1 MPLPSTAT
9 LGVAVAGRTVHVCL
23 RRRSHYAY
31 TAEPVRGTGAEGR
44 REALRAACRRLD
56 AGRPRV
62 AMAVPESRVQ
72 RHRLRLPDGLRRS
85 EHRAVLRLHV
95 RRALPAPA
103 SAWRYCLGD
112 ERRRPRLLAARHT
125 DLNAARALL
134 YESGLRP
141 VALLTSR
148 DALARATGTPPAPL
162 PDTPAA
168 RLTRALAEVA
178 RCPGPDNLLHARDPN
193 ARDNG
198 HALRTAAGAALAA
211 GLAGVAA
218 HAHWGSTL
226 APGAG
231 DHADTDVEPPTAD
244 HGRDPQPPEE
254 REGPAADPAPP
265 DPPPDPADARR
276 RAAPGWL
283 DTLAGALPERAR
295 LTAVELGNT
304 LRVDAL
310 AAAPECAERY
320 LAALQEAGFEDIE
333 LEQMRR
339 TDNGRRSLSLRA
351 EPRPPDPAPDAAPGT
366 PLREQLGAL
375 SRSLEARDLILED
388 LRRDPAGGDGR
399 VVAQLRISGDYAAL
413 RDWLADEAAAPRQ
426 RGLDHLRL
434 RAAEPPRLEAEV
446 TLVLHP
452 PKDEP

>member
-198 HALRTAAGAALAA
+198 HALRTAAGAAL
-211 GLAGVAA
+211 
-218 HAHWGSTL
+218 
-226 APGAG
+226 
-231 DHADTDVEPPTAD
+231 
-244 HGRDPQPPEE
+244 
-254 REGPAADPAPP
+254 
-265 DPPPDPADARR
+265 
-276 RAAPGWL
+276 
-283 DTLAGALPERAR
+283 
-295 LTAVELGNT
+295 
-304 LRVDAL
+304 
-310 AAAPECAERY
+310 
-320 LAALQEAGFEDIE
+320 
-333 LEQMRR
+333 
-339 TDNGRRSLSLRA
+339 
-351 EPRPPDPAPDAAPGT
+351 
-366 PLREQLGAL
+366 
-375 SRSLEARDLILED
+375 
-388 LRRDPAGGDGR
+388 
-399 VVAQLRISGDYAAL
+399 
-413 RDWLADEAAAPRQ
+413 
-426 RGLDHLRL
+426 
-434 RAAEPPRLEAEV
+434 
-446 TLVLHP
+446 
-452 PKDEP
+452 